1 MNDMSTIN
9 KCKVTTVG
17 NSAGITL
24 PKEVLAKLRIGKGDY
39 LTLVETQDGY
49 LLTPYDSNFAKA
61 MEAAETIMREN
72 RDALRELAK

>member
-1 MNDMSTIN
+1 MNALTSTN

-24 PKEVLAKLRIGKGDY
+24 PKEVLSKLRVGKGDY
-39 LTLVETQDGY
+39 LTLVETPDGF
-49 LLTPYDSNFAKA
+49 LLTPYSNEFTAA

>member
-24 PKEVLAKLRIGKGDY
+24 PKEVLSKLRIGKGDY

-49 LLTPYDSNFAKA
+49 LLTPYDINFAKA